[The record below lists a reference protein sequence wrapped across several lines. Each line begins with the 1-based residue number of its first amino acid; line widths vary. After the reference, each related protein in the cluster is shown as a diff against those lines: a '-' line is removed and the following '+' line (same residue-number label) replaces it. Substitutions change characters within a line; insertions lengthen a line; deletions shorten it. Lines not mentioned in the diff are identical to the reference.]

1 VLNFQTGYWRY
12 EGRLDKIKDYQY
24 IFIRLSGYYKVI
36 VLLPKMLSF
45 LNLSNQLC
53 YKPYLTRLKWRVV
66 NIDIL
71 KIASLVLCSAFAFSA
86 FGQYNWKLSKEK
98 DGIRV
103 YQSGVEHSNYK
114 SIKVEC
120 TLEGSY
126 DKLMAVLNNVS
137 HHKDWIY
144 HNKTSQIINR
154 VSPYEFYYYT
164 ETVLPWPMS
173 NRDAVVHL
181 KMNKDSLNRFLKI
194 TAVSVPNYIP
204 EKSGKVRVPKSAVSW
219 YVTMPT
225 TKTIGIVYMFEAEPG
240 GSLPA
245 WVANMFAD
253 KGPYET
259 FKKLSDI
266 LKR

>member
-1 VLNFQTGYWRY
+1 
-12 EGRLDKIKDYQY
+12 
-24 IFIRLSGYYKVI
+24 
-36 VLLPKMLSF
+36 MLSF
-45 LNLSNQLC
+45 LNRSNQLC
-53 YKPYLTRLKWRVV
+53 NNPYLTRLKWLFCEYCHYKKNLPGSYGVPH
-66 NIDIL
+66 L
-71 KIASLVLCSAFAFSA
+71 AYSA

-103 YQSGVEHSNYK
+103 YQSGVEYSNYK

-120 TLEGSY
+120 ILEGNY
-126 DKLMAVLNNVS
+126 DKLMAVLNNVN
-137 HHKDWIY
+137 HQKDWVY
-144 HNKTSQIINR
+144 NNKTAHIISR

-164 ETVLPWPMS
+164 ETFLPWPMS

-181 KMNKDSLNRFLKI
+181 KMNKDSLNRFLKVE
-194 TAVSVPNYIP
+194 AVGVPDYIP
-204 EKSGKVRVPKSAVSW
+204 EKSGKVRVTKSTISW

-225 TKTIGIVYMFEAEPG
+225 TKTINIVYIFEVEPG

-245 WVANMFAD
+245 WVVNMFAD

-259 FKKLSDI
+259 FKKLSDM